1 MATKQF
7 ILELSRINSVRVQSE
22 GEDADNKSNYTCII
36 PELNLKKNDV
46 VQLDSSV
53 INIRGADSQSI
64 QFEGSYANNTNL
76 IMDNIFM
83 FEMGFYLNHNG
94 LNDVHLPFVY
104 TGQVTGD
111 YKKQKFETDKT
122 TGAGDAQIINLNYN
136 MAKSQSYLNTTS
148 NSSDDFTARLPYVV
162 ADTGNPQPEYG
173 VMNCNP
179 YVKLNGRKYAQIAR
193 QWSGWMRSYDN
204 NRIALTEPKLMVED
218 IPIEIPVG
226 FTSPQGIADL
236 ITLNLQ
242 KTNPLKFDGNAIE
255 DLTSATAK
263 YYKQDAN
270 KTPNPTVRQYTLN
283 GYTYKSIN
291 ANWTITGGEEFRNQA
306 HLIYSSMA
314 TDEPYKWL
322 YGTGILSRSET
333 DPLVNYPWYN
343 PNTFGSQT
351 AIDNLK
357 MAYPC
362 IIWNTLIGGSPNSK
376 DLQNY
381 SLYSPSEPKIITGDQ
396 YSDDIITISGLTGDD
411 FTIYNDV
418 YRNVY
423 TGDVGAY
430 VVRQDNLY
438 TIIKNDV
445 VTITDDQG
453 LEIKPALF
461 VDDTDPNFTNLLA
474 WNKYNVLGG
483 TWNRTTEQLVKKF
496 NDVDEWHDGLLFSPS
511 NAGDTGDFEPINNP
525 FEGNGFIAIFTTL
538 AGTLGDYYT
547 YNWMTDTNIVE
558 GEKYTLSFTTT
569 GQGAFTPPYIHPILV
584 ADRATAFGMNA
595 MNITTDGDHTQTF
608 TATASYN
615 GSNAI
620 MIGFRKQSPAGMV
633 VKVSNISFLRD
644 DTETDETYN
653 VRDLNSISDAQVDT
667 TNFENN
673 KLYSLQQNA
682 SIGTFDLT
690 LTGNTIPSQGAYT
703 GVDYNRNYKVL
714 VRGLIA
720 TYNGS
725 EFVAT
730 NLLNGH
736 DPNVCILYNDDD
748 DDYTYFIFQGYSH
761 TDRWLIYRL
770 SKYRGG
776 IPVSGDVL
784 GSIESV
790 GFNLKLGFR
799 NGQQYF
805 DWSQANNWE
814 DRDKPIY
821 DYASGN
827 DFTNVT
833 PGGYAQLRFFNTP
846 GTSTNPDIGYY
857 DGYWTNPLNLPQRVY
872 YRYDPQGDTTAT
884 SGTAYYIGDATP
896 YTRQWSFD
904 INTGTNGTFTQIY
917 PDGSSA
923 TYEPASPLS
932 VSYNQ
937 IIFTN
942 LVSNPLPLIDTDKQY
957 FSTCVVRGITYYLGA
972 NSNGEGDDTDKEGK
986 RGRLI
991 YSTDGGTTFQIAS
1004 WDWNGSTTIDMNGD
1018 GGNIT
1023 LVKTGSTPTLTNVF
1037 NYAVSQNISDAGS
1050 IFSVPTDGKMYGSGY
1065 GSFGTTTFTQSIA
1078 STIYLGQGL
1087 TNTDYKTTLDIHEG
1101 YCYDNQNDDWANNNG
1116 LKWSFDEFSAKLSIT
1131 RVSDNVKL
1139 SEYTKQGGANSII
1152 KWGWIL
1158 TRTDKN
1164 VQYDTLGSFFNPQT
1178 NIELQTIDRTPSQVD
1193 HVTLI
1198 TIQNGDYDARDL
1210 NGNNAGGGTLK
1221 IQNTPD
1227 AYLDKS
1233 IAKIPKST
1241 LLMTNIKFTLDNI
1254 KRIQNL
1260 FRYNEVY
1267 AGSEVNRKDIIND
1280 VENYYVEMDL
1290 NWTDNDTLST
1300 NSENLAEN
1308 TTGNKGVVMPYY
1320 YHGGQMGVDDSNDG
1334 GSERNDGVIYPRKK
1348 TSNGHEQR
1356 IRIFTRWKDDPYTR
1370 TIYTNR
1376 VDWEYT
1382 FCNSFKQ
1389 ERLESELSDLYQYIK
1404 LNNIGVI
1411 PMPMRDEDGF
1421 CCCFEVYQDYINEEL
1436 YTQQSLQFFGWSP
1449 SELDHNYIIP
1459 LNADASAIKE
1469 SDYNFTGHQDDQMNY
1484 INIGATNPTF
1494 SYNDDLSKFEISNFH
1509 TNLQFNKESGTSV
1522 QEQQPYYEVRKEDVN
1537 FIDFL
1542 KDEELFDSGRIIDGI
1557 ADAQAGIYINNLYFQ
1572 YAKNKLLTNSS
1583 DTNIVEANPL
1593 NYYGSA
1599 LWRMGFSYYQFKP
1612 LVFYDKMFNNRY
1624 NNLFYNSLRSDFRKY
1639 GCRPFTTN
1647 ALVNIGS
1654 AQALNIFTQNTGREA
1669 TENPN
1674 KGTPIYGLG
1683 FNNNQSASVQAIS
1696 DKLVAKS
1703 LTVNMKSPF
1712 YRIVTPDLPLDTLIY
1727 TAQGQRL
1734 NSVGT
1739 AILNYSSANMF
1750 FYSYASSYQATIT
1763 RDTTINSINVQF
1775 VDDTGNL
1782 VEGLDDRS
1790 SVTLKVLRNI
1800 QLDNEKDPVV
1810 EELQDIE
1817 EEMKE
1822 LNKKED
1828 IENTNLELERAGES
1842 VGLGVGIGTGVRED
1856 VGEDIEQ
1863 KTGEG
1868 ETGLTT
1874 FSPRT
1879 RRRRRIPLRL
1889 RETTEEEAQ
1898 RIRPITQ
1905 EANRFIDS
1913 MILSIIQNGLNLTTI
1928 TQQAKPRDYDDISNI
1943 FSRGVIEYYLQ
1954 NLPFINRMIDG
1965 LSREGINFLRNN
1977 RELTNFLEQNNNFT
1991 LSPNGELISDDSVS
2005 NLAYTINKNG
2015 AEVILNKINEL
2026 MQDINLRTNDKG
2038 EIRISSKQERI
2049 IASKLKPTIRDLLE
2063 VGGTIV
2069 PPRPIEAVPAGKRR
2083 GIGGLRPTNYGV
2095 PQKTLLRDLVG
2106 NRMSDFIKNL
2116 GIDLKYK
2123 DDKSIPRE
2131 ERRSPLEKQLFSKK
2145 NLTLYQK
2152 IKYELERN
2160 RGRDFRNAMGEFMDR
2175 LRNAGVRKIN
2185 NFNVLKYFIGERNMS
2200 TEGGR
2205 PLFSAGRD
2213 TIVRNNNFLYEGE
2226 PVPPALG
2233 LSITRA
2239 MTGRAEP
2246 QEERDPNTGANYDV
2260 VARVPRREEPKP
2272 DPEPKSKPKEEKE
2285 EKED

>member
-36 PELNLKKNDV
+36 PELDLKKNDI

-53 INIRGADSQSI
+53 INVRGADSQSL

-83 FEMGFYLNHNG
+83 LEAGFYLNHNG

-104 TGQVTGD
+104 TGEVTGD
-111 YKKQKFETDKT
+111 PKKQKFETDKT
-122 TGAGDAQIINLNYN
+122 TGAGDDEKINLNYN
-136 MAKSQSYLNTTS
+136 MAKSQSYLSTS
-148 NSSDDFTARLPYVV
+148 GNASDDFTARLAYVV
-162 ADTGNPQPEYG
+162 ADESNPSPEEG

-179 YVKLNGRKYAQIAR
+179 FVKLNGAKYAQIAR

-204 NRIALTEPKLMVED
+204 NRIGKTEPKLMTQE
-218 IPIEIPVG
+218 IPIQIPVG

-242 KTNPLKFDGNAIE
+242 KTNPLKFDGNALE
-255 DLTSATAK
+255 DLTSATGK

-270 KTPNPTVRQYTLN
+270 QTPNPDVRQYVLN
-283 GYTYKSIN
+283 GYCYKSIN
-291 ANWTITGGEEFRNQA
+291 ANWTITGTDEFRNQA

-322 YGTGILSRSET
+322 YGTGILSMAET
-333 DPLVNYPWYN
+333 DPLANYQWFN

-351 AIDNLK
+351 AIDNLQL
-357 MAYPC
+357 AYPC
-362 IIWNTLIGGSPNSK
+362 IIWNTFIGSNESDK
-376 DLQNY
+376 NLTNY
-381 SLYSPSEPKIITGDQ
+381 SLYSPSEEKIITGDQ
-396 YSDDIITISGLTGDD
+396 YSDDIITLSQLTGDYE
-411 FTIYNDV
+411 IYNDV

-430 VVRQDNLY
+430 LIKQDNLY

-453 LEIKPALF
+453 LQVKPALF
-461 VDDTDPNFTNLLA
+461 VDDTDPNFTNLIA
-474 WNKYNVLGG
+474 WNKYNILGG

-511 NAGDTGDFEPINNP
+511 NATETGDIEPINNP
-525 FEGNGFIAIFTTL
+525 FEGNGFIAIFTAL
-538 AGTLGDYYT
+538 VGTLGDYYT

-569 GQGAFTPPYIHPILV
+569 GQGAFTPPYIHPIIV
-584 ADRATAFGMNA
+584 ADRSAVFGMNA

-653 VRDLNSISDAQVDT
+653 VRDLNSISDSQIDL

-690 LTGNTIPSQGAYT
+690 LTGNTIPSQGGYT
-703 GVDYNRNYKVL
+703 GVDFNKNYKVL

-720 TYNGS
+720 SYNGTA
-725 EFVAT
+725 FVAS

-736 DPNVCILYNDDD
+736 DPNVCILYNNDDA
-748 DDYTYFIFQGYSH
+748 DYTYFIFQGYSF
-761 TDRWLIYRL
+761 TDRWSIWRL
-770 SKYRGG
+770 SKYNGG

-784 GSIESV
+784 GSIQSV
-790 GFNLKLGFR
+790 GFNLKLGTR
-799 NGQQYF
+799 NGQQYYDF
-805 DWSQANNWE
+805 SQSNPWE
-814 DRDKPIY
+814 NRSAPNVIFS
-821 DYASGN
+821 SGN
-827 DFTNVT
+827 DWTNVN
-833 PGGYAQLRFFNTP
+833 PGNYASLRFFDTP
-846 GTSTNPDIGYY
+846 GNAGGNIGYY
-857 DGYWTNPLNLPQRVY
+857 DGYWANPLNLPQRVY
-872 YRYDPQGDTTAT
+872 YRYNPQGDTSAT
-884 SGTAYYIGDATP
+884 SGTAYYPPSDPAP
-896 YTRQWSFD
+896 YWQRQWSFD

-917 PDGSSA
+917 TDGSSA
-923 TYEPASPLS
+923 TYEPSGALS
-932 VSYNQ
+932 ATYPSVT
-937 IIFTN
+937 FTSH
-942 LVSNPLPLIDTDKQY
+942 VADPLPLIDTDKQY
-957 FSTCVVRGITYYLGA
+957 FASVVVDTITYYLGA
-972 NSNGEGDDTDKEGK
+972 NNNGNGDDTDKEGQ

-991 YSTDGGTTFQIAS
+991 YSTDGGAS
-1004 WDWNGSTTIDMNGD
+1004 YLTGTWDWNGSDHIDLSVG
-1018 GGNIT
+1018 
-1023 LVKTGSTPTLTNVF
+1023 LALYYQGSAPSLTNVF
-1037 NYAVSQNISDAGS
+1037 DYAVSQNISDAGS

-1065 GSFGTTTFTQSIA
+1065 GAFGSTTFSQSVA
-1078 STIYLGQGL
+1078 SALYLGAGL
-1087 TNTDYKTTLDIHEG
+1087 TNTDYRTTLNIVEG
-1101 YCYDNQNDDWANNNG
+1101 YCYDNQGDDWANNNG
-1116 LKWSFDEFSAKLSIT
+1116 LKWSFDEFSGKLSIT

-1139 SEYTKQGGANSII
+1139 SEYSKQGGANSII

-1158 TRTDKN
+1158 SRTDKN
-1164 VQYDTLGSFFNPQT
+1164 VNYDTEQSFFNPQT
-1178 NIELQTIDRTPSQVD
+1178 NIALQTIDRTPSQVE

-1198 TIQNGDYDARDL
+1198 TIQNGLYDARDL
-1210 NGNNAGGGTLK
+1210 NGNSAGGGTLK
-1221 IQNTPD
+1221 IENTPN
-1227 AYLDKS
+1227 AYLDKT

-1254 KRIQNL
+1254 KRIEKL
-1260 FRYNEVY
+1260 FRYTETYDGNETIR
-1267 AGSEVNRKDIIND
+1267 ANIIND
-1280 VENYYVEMDL
+1280 INNYYVDMDL
-1290 NWTDNDTLST
+1290 NWTETDTLST
-1300 NSENLAEN
+1300 NSRNTSEN
-1308 TTGNKGVVMPYY
+1308 TSGNKGVVMPYY
-1320 YHGGQMGVDDSNDG
+1320 YHYGQMGVDDSNEG
-1334 GSERNDGVIYPRKK
+1334 GSEKNEGVIYPRKK
-1348 TSNGHEQR
+1348 SNGNEQR
-1356 IRIFTRWKDDPYTR
+1356 IRIFTRWEDDPYTR

-1376 VDWEYT
+1376 VDYEYT
-1382 FCNSFKQ
+1382 FCSSYTQ
-1389 ERLESELSDLYQYIK
+1389 EKLENDQAELYKYISD
-1404 LNNIGVI
+1404 NNIGVI
-1411 PMPMRDEDGF
+1411 PMPMRDETGF
-1421 CCCFEVYQDYINEEL
+1421 CCCFEVYQDYTNEEL

-1449 SELDHNYIIP
+1449 SEFDHNYIIP
-1459 LNADASAIKE
+1459 LNADAPAIKD
-1469 SDYNFTGHQDDQMNY
+1469 SDYNFTGRQEDQMNF

-1494 SYNDDLSKFEISNFH
+1494 SYNDNLNKFEISNFH
-1509 TNLQFNKESGTSV
+1509 TNLQFNKESGTTI

-1537 FIDFL
+1537 FVDFM
-1542 KDEELFDSGRIIDGI
+1542 KNENLFDSGRIIDGI

-1572 YAKNKLLTNSS
+1572 LSKNELITDVN
-1583 DTNIVEANPL
+1583 DTNIVEANPK

-1612 LVFYDKMFNNRY
+1612 LNFYDKMFNNRF
-1624 NNLFYNSLRSDFRKY
+1624 NNLFYNSLRKDFRKY

-1654 AQALNIFTQNTGREA
+1654 AQALNIFGQNTGRQN

-1674 KGTPIYGLG
+1674 KGTAIYGLG
-1683 FNNNQSASVQAIS
+1683 YNNNQSASVQAIS

-1703 LTVNMKSPF
+1703 LTINMKSPF
-1712 YRIVTPDLPLDTLIY
+1712 FRIVTPDLPLDTLIY

-1763 RDTTINSINVQF
+1763 RDTTINSISVLF

-1782 VEGLDDRS
+1782 VQGLDDRS
-1790 SVTLKVLRNI
+1790 SVTLKVIRNI
-1800 QLDNEKDPVV
+1800 DLDNEKDPVV

-1817 EEMKE
+1817 DEMKE
-1822 LNKKED
+1822 LNKKEE

-1842 VGLGVGIGTGVRED
+1842 VGLGVGVGTGNR
-1856 VGEDIEQ
+1856 EDIE
-1863 KTGEG
+1863 TNEDIGDTRMVG
-1868 ETGLTT
+1868 

-1898 RIRPITQ
+1898 SIRPISQ
-1905 EANRFIDS
+1905 QANRFIDS

-1943 FSRGVIEYYLQ
+1943 FSRGVIEYYIN

-1991 LSPNGELISDDSVS
+1991 LSPDGELITDAGNS

-2026 MQDINLRTNDKG
+2026 MQGIDLRTNDKG
-2038 EIRISSKQERI
+2038 EIRITPQQERD
-2049 IASKLKPTIRDLLE
+2049 IASKLKPTIRNLLD
-2063 VGGTIV
+2063 VGGTIT
-2069 PPRPIEAVPAGKRR
+2069 PPRPREAEAVPAGKRR
-2083 GIGGLRPTNYGV
+2083 GIGGIRPTNYDV
-2095 PQKTLLRDLVG
+2095 PQKALLKDLIG

-2123 DDKSIPRE
+2123 DDESIPLS
-2131 ERRSPLEKQLFSKK
+2131 ERRSPLEKQLFQKR

-2152 IKYELERN
+2152 IKYALDRN
-2160 RGRDFRNAMGEFMDR
+2160 RGRDFRNAMGELMDYI
-2175 LRNAGVRKIN
+2175 RNAGVKRIN

-2213 TIVRNNNFLYEGE
+2213 TIVKNDNFLYEGE
-2226 PVPPALG
+2226 AVPPALVS
-2233 LSITRA
+2233 SIASAVTGGAERNV
-2239 MTGRAEP
+2239 MTGAVYTESSTPRRSAEP
-2246 QEERDPNTGANYDV
+2246 DPDP
-2260 VARVPRREEPKP
+2260 VAPKP
-2272 DPEPKSKPKEEKE
+2272 FDTSESKSKSKE